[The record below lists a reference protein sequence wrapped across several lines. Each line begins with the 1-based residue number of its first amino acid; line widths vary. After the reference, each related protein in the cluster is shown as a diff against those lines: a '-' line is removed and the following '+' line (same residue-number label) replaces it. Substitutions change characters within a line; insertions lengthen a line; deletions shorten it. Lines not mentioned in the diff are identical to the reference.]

1 MFHSIG
7 IRGDMVSHDWTRD
20 PATFAKIREKA
31 MTHNIMQSSDA
42 QRTCLRL
49 MSARELYSRAL
60 QRYVLGQDRSTDRM
74 LKALFVLDLAENRY
88 RALIRADHVWPP
100 DARVR

>member
-74 LKALFVLDLAENRY
+74 LKALFVLDIAENRY
-88 RALIRADHVWPP
+88 HALVRPQRDLSVK
-100 DARVR
+100 ARG